1 MDANPAPVKAV
12 SSSPSVE
19 KKSSNTGET
28 KRAQEHINKI
38 MASPG
43 GIASIVQLQHNLRLL
58 LTHLLSLGVMAV
70 PLRLSWAAN
79 IVRSN
84 QVEFAL
90 QVLFVLLL
98 SSNTT
103 DSQAIS
109 GGMALV
115 NDPRFSLLWILTA
128 SSGVI
133 ESIIFSAGRQVM
145 NTQYMKECAA
155 MILSEFNGRVPAVY
169 ELLMKLPGVGSK
181 IAALVMMTCFGI
193 CPVSTRSSFLFLLS
207 NVSPANNTLRAAVF
221 LSSSNPRVLLWTST

>member
-58 LTHLLSLGVMAV
+58 LTHLLSLGGMAV

-84 QVEFAL
+84 QVE
-90 QVLFVLLL
+90 
-98 SSNTT
+98 ST

-207 NVSPANNTLRAAVF
+207 NVGPANNTLCAAVF